1 MKNLIERNLN
11 GKKVFLLFLLT
22 NLVYAF
28 MLLVTIP
35 KVMEFSNGIKLLD
48 MMPTGYDADYVHTLL
63 DTLGNQ
69 GRSFYLYMQIPIDLI
84 YPALFGISYCLIL
97 AYYLNRLNKLNSFLL
112 YLCLLPIAAGFF
124 DYLENFGIISML
136 KSYPNY
142 SQNIIMNTN
151 IFTILKSLF
160 TSIYFMVLFVV
171 LIIVGLKIFKKKIGI
186 RAT

>member
-1 MKNLIERNLN
+1 MKNLIVRNLS

-63 DTLGNQ
+63 NTLGNQ

-97 AYYLNRLNKLNSFLL
+97 AYYLNRLSKLNSFLI

-136 KSYPNY
+136 KNYPNY
-142 SQNIIMNTN
+142 SQTLINNTN
-151 IFTILKSLF
+151 IFTILKSMF

-171 LIIVGLKIFKKKIGI
+171 LIIVGFKILNRKISLKSS
-186 RAT
+186 